1 MIENKEY
8 IEAEDKNLIKFIISV
23 LEGREN
29 YKKFETISVHIS
41 ERLAKAIENIVGFSV
56 FDYGNEIDSGQI
68 QHIWKEHGRNG
79 KTDKS
84 MADVRNLARIAYVV
98 DNFDNIRPGK
108 NRSKYKNSDG
118 TLAKTV
124 EIQKKIGEDFYYV
137 VEAIPDT
144 RLRKLRVVSAYI
156 NKNDTFSEVAVLN
169 NSPSRYVQNEPQP
182 NASSSNIIIPND
194 D

>member
-1 MIENKEY
+1 MRTRNN
-8 IEAEDKNLIKFIISV
+8 IEAEDKNLINFIIRV
-23 LEGREN
+23 LEGKED
-29 YKKFETISVHIS
+29 YKKFKTISMHIS

-98 DNFDNIRPGK
+98 DNFDNIRAGK

-124 EIQKKIGEDFYYV
+124 EIQKKIGKDFYYV

-144 RLRKLRVVSAYI
+144 KLRKLRVVSAYI

-169 NSPSRYVQNEPQP
+169 SPSRYVQNESQP
-182 NASSSNIIIPND
+182 NASSSNIIISND